1 MFGPATNWPIRFKS
15 LIPNPGREL
24 NRTQITAGRDAH
36 HRPRGVAAEELR
48 RHNLATLLERLHLLG
63 PTSRSEL
70 TATMGLNRS
79 TIADLIGELSTLGL
93 VEEGPAQTSSGPG
106 RPSPI
111 VRTRPEGAAVLA
123 IEFSVDSV
131 AVATVGLGG
140 HVFDQVREPRPRA
153 RVSPAE
159 TVGEVARLAKPLLDT
174 LPEEAL
180 LVGVGAGVAGVT
192 RRSDGFVH
200 LAPNLGWR
208 NVPVGEVLTSELG
221 LDQPVLVANEADLG
235 ALAEHRRGV
244 GAGVPH
250 LIYLSG
256 ERGIGAGIIHDGK
269 PMLGAAGYA
278 GEAGHTLVN
287 PDGHQCRCGA
297 RGCWETEAGE
307 EALARHAGIP
317 ATVAGVGVLE
327 TVMTRAE
334 AGDEKALAAIA
345 EVGRWLGL
353 GIGNLINVFNP
364 QLVVLGGLY
373 HPLFPFLEKA
383 VYDGARLAALDAPG
397 DVAEIAASGLG
408 PDAPLM
414 GAAELALSEII
425 ADPAGNHRAR
435 AG

>member
-1 MFGPATNWPIRFKS
+1 
-15 LIPNPGREL
+15 L
-24 NRTQITAGRDAH
+24 NRTQITVGRDAH

-70 TATMGLNRS
+70 TSTTGLNRS
-79 TIADLIGELSTLGL
+79 TVADLISELAGLGL
-93 VEEGPAQTSSGPG
+93 VVEGPAQASSGPG
-106 RPSPI
+106 RPSPV
-111 VRTRPEGAAVLA
+111 VRTRPEGATVLA
-123 IEFSVDSV
+123 VEFSVDSV

-153 RVSPAE
+153 RVTAAE
-159 TVGEVARLAKPLLDT
+159 TVDEVARIAKPLIDE
-174 LPEEAL
+174 LPEPATL
-180 LVGVGAGVAGVT
+180 IGVGAGVAGVT

-208 NVPVGEVLTSELG
+208 NVPVGEMLASELG

-235 ALAEHRRGV
+235 ALAEYRRGI
-244 GAGVPH
+244 GAGIPH

-256 ERGIGAGIIHDGK
+256 EAGIGAGIIHDGK

-287 PDGHQCRCGA
+287 PGGHQCRCGA
-297 RGCWETEAGE
+297 IGCWETEAGE

-317 ATVAGVGVLE
+317 ATVAGVGVLD
-327 TVMTRAE
+327 TVLSRAE
-334 AGDEKALAAIA
+334 AGDESTLTAIS
-345 EVGRWLGL
+345 EVGRWLGV

-383 VYDGARLAALDAPG
+383 VQEGARLAALDAPG

-414 GAAELALSEII
+414 GAAELALSGVI
-425 ADPAGNHRAR
+425 ADPAGYQGAS
-435 AG
+435 GK

>member
-1 MFGPATNWPIRFKS
+1 
-15 LIPNPGREL
+15 
-24 NRTQITAGRDAH
+24 
-36 HRPRGVAAEELR
+36 
-48 RHNLATLLERLHLLG
+48 
-63 PTSRSEL
+63 
-70 TATMGLNRS
+70 
-79 TIADLIGELSTLGL
+79 
-93 VEEGPAQTSSGPG
+93 
-106 RPSPI
+106 
-111 VRTRPEGAAVLA
+111 VRTRPEGATVLA
-123 IEFSVDSV
+123 VEFSVDSV

-153 RVSPAE
+153 RVTAAE
-159 TVGEVARLAKPLLDT
+159 TVDEVARIAKPLIDE
-174 LPEEAL
+174 LPEPATL
-180 LVGVGAGVAGVT
+180 IGVGAGVAGVT

-208 NVPVGEVLTSELG
+208 NVPVGEMLASELG

-235 ALAEHRRGV
+235 ALAEYRRGI
-244 GAGVPH
+244 GAGIPH

-256 ERGIGAGIIHDGK
+256 EAGIGAGIIHDGK

-287 PDGHQCRCGA
+287 PGGHQCRCGA
-297 RGCWETEAGE
+297 IGCWETEAGE

-317 ATVAGVGVLE
+317 ATVAGVGVLD
-327 TVMTRAE
+327 TVLSRAE
-334 AGDEKALAAIA
+334 AGDESTLTAIS
-345 EVGRWLGL
+345 EVGRWLGV

-383 VYDGARLAALDAPG
+383 VQEGARLAALDAPG

-414 GAAELALSEII
+414 GAAELALSGVI
-425 ADPAGNHRAR
+425 ADPAGYQGAS
-435 AG
+435 GK

>member
-1 MFGPATNWPIRFKS
+1 
-15 LIPNPGREL
+15 L
-24 NRTQITAGRDAH
+24 NRTQITAGRDSH
-36 HRPRGVAAEELR
+36 YRPRGVAAEELR
-48 RHNLATLLERLHLLG
+48 RHNLATLLEHLHLLG

-93 VEEGPAQTSSGPG
+93 VEEGPAQASSGPG
-106 RPSPI
+106 RPSPM
-111 VRTRPEGAAVLA
+111 VLTRPEGAIVLA
-123 IEFSVDSV
+123 VEFSVDSV

-140 HVFDQVREPRPRA
+140 HIFGQVREPRPRA
-153 RVSPAE
+153 RVTPGE
-159 TVGEVARLAKPLLDT
+159 TISQVAGLAGPLLDA
-174 LPEEAL
+174 LPGDASL
-180 LVGVGAGVAGVT
+180 SGIGAGVAGVT

-200 LAPNLGWR
+200 LAPNLGWHD
-208 NVPVGEVLTSELG
+208 VPVGDMLSSELR

-235 ALAEHRRGV
+235 ALAEYRRGV

-256 ERGIGAGIIHDGK
+256 EAGIGAGIIHDGK

-287 PDGHQCRCGA
+287 PEGHECRCGA
-297 RGCWETEAGE
+297 KGCWETEAGE

-317 ATVAGVGVLE
+317 TTVDGVGVLD
-327 TVMTRAE
+327 TVVARAE
-334 AGDEKALAAIA
+334 AGDEAAMAAIA

-373 HPLFPFLEKA
+373 HPLFPYLENA
-383 VYDGARLAALDAPG
+383 VYEGARLAALDAPG

-414 GAAELALSEII
+414 GAAELALSGII
-425 ADPAGNHRAR
+425 ADPAGNQRAPV
-435 AG
+435 G

>member
-1 MFGPATNWPIRFKS
+1 M
-15 LIPNPGREL
+15 

-36 HRPRGVAAEELR
+36 HRPRGVAADELR

-63 PTSRSEL
+63 PTSRSDL

-93 VEEGPAQTSSGPG
+93 VEEGPAVAPSGPG
-106 RPSPI
+106 RPSPT
-111 VRTRPEGAAVLA
+111 VRTRPEGAMVLA
-123 IEFSVDSV
+123 VEFSVDSV

-140 HVFDQVREPRPRA
+140 HVFEQVREPRPRA
-153 RVSPAE
+153 RVSPDKTIAQMASL
-159 TVGEVARLAKPLLDT
+159 ARPMM
-174 LPEEAL
+174 EAL
-180 LVGVGAGVAGVT
+180 PSSTSLIGVGAGVAGVT

-208 NVPVGEVLTSELG
+208 NVPVGEMLASELG
-221 LDQPVLVANEADLG
+221 HDQPVLVANEADLG
-235 ALAEHRRGV
+235 ALAEYRRGV

-256 ERGIGAGIIHDGK
+256 EAGIGAGIIHDGK

-287 PDGHQCRCGA
+287 PDGHPCRCGSK
-297 RGCWETEAGE
+297 GCWETEVGE

-317 ATVAGVGVLE
+317 ATVAGVGVLD
-327 TVMTRAE
+327 TVLARAGS
-334 AGDEKALAAIA
+334 GDERTLAAIA

-353 GIGNLINVFNP
+353 GIGNLVNVFNP

-373 HPLFPFLEKA
+373 YPLFPFLENA
-383 VYDGARLAALDAPG
+383 VIEGARLAALDAPG
-397 DVAEIAASGLG
+397 DIARIAESGLG
-408 PDAPLM
+408 LDAPLI
-414 GAAELALSEII
+414 GAAELALSEVI
-425 ADPAGNHRAR
+425 ADPAGRQQATR

>member
-1 MFGPATNWPIRFKS
+1 M
-15 LIPNPGREL
+15 
-24 NRTQITAGRDAH
+24 NRTQITAGRDAQN
-36 HRPRGVAAEELR
+36 RPRGVAAEELR

-63 PTSRSEL
+63 PTSRSDL

-79 TIADLIGELSTLGL
+79 TIADLIGELAGLGL
-93 VEEGPAQTSSGPG
+93 VEEGPAQASSGPG
-106 RPSPI
+106 RPSPM
-111 VRTRPEGAAVLA
+111 VRTRPDGATVLA
-123 IEFSVDSV
+123 VEFSVDSV

-140 HVFDQVREPRPRA
+140 HVFGQVREPRPRA
-153 RVSPAE
+153 RVSPDE
-159 TVGEVARLAKPLLDT
+159 TIKQVARLARPLIES
-174 LPEEAL
+174 LPSDASL
-180 LVGVGAGVAGVT
+180 TGVGAGVAGVT

-200 LAPNLGWR
+200 LAPNLGWHS
-208 NVPVGEVLTSELG
+208 VPVGEMLSAQLG

-235 ALAEHRRGV
+235 ALAEYRRGV

-256 ERGIGAGIIHDGK
+256 EAGIGAGIIHDGK

-287 PDGHQCRCGA
+287 PDGHRCRCGA

-317 ATVAGVGVLE
+317 ETVAGVGVLE
-327 TVMTRAE
+327 TVMTRADM
-334 AGDEKALAAIA
+334 GDETALAGIA

-383 VYDGARLAALDAPG
+383 VYAGARLAALDAPG

-425 ADPAGNHRAR
+425 ADPARNQRTQ

>member
-1 MFGPATNWPIRFKS
+1 MFDLATNRPIGFDP
-15 LIPNPGREL
+15 LIRDPGTDL

-36 HRPRGVAAEELR
+36 HRPRGVAADELR
-48 RHNLATLLERLHLLG
+48 RHNLAALLERLHLLG
-63 PTSRSEL
+63 PTSRSDL

-79 TIADLIGELSTLGL
+79 TIGDLIGELAALGL
-93 VEEGPAQTSSGPG
+93 VEEGPAQASSGPG

-111 VRTRPEGAAVLA
+111 VRTRPEGAIVLA
-123 IEFSVDSV
+123 AEFSVDSV

-140 HVFDQVREPRPRA
+140 HVFGQTREPRPRA
-153 RVSPAE
+153 RVSADS
-159 TVGEVARLAKPLLDT
+159 TIRHVGLMAHQLLET
-174 LPEEAL
+174 LPRNSS

-200 LAPNLGWR
+200 QEPNLGWR
-208 NVPVGEVLTSELG
+208 NVAVGEKLSSMFG
-221 LDQPVLVANEADLG
+221 ADQQVLVANEADLG

-244 GAGVPH
+244 GAGVPD

-256 ERGIGAGIIHDGK
+256 EAGIGAGMIHDGK

-287 PDGHQCRCGA
+287 PDGHDCRCGA
-297 RGCWETEAGE
+297 KGCWETEAGE

-317 ATVAGVGVLE
+317 PSVGGVGMLE
-327 TVMTRAE
+327 TVLTRAE
-334 AGDEKALAAIA
+334 AGDERTVAAIA

-383 VYDGARLAALDAPG
+383 VHEGARLTALDAPG
-397 DVAEIAASGLG
+397 DVAEIAAGGLG
-408 PDAPLM
+408 ADAPLL
-414 GAAELALSEII
+414 GAAELALSSVI
-425 ADPAGNHRAR
+425 ADPAGSRR
-435 AG
+435 AGAG

>member
-1 MFGPATNWPIRFKS
+1 
-15 LIPNPGREL
+15 
-24 NRTQITAGRDAH
+24 
-36 HRPRGVAAEELR
+36 
-48 RHNLATLLERLHLLG
+48 
-63 PTSRSEL
+63 
-70 TATMGLNRS
+70 
-79 TIADLIGELSTLGL
+79 
-93 VEEGPAQTSSGPG
+93 
-106 RPSPI
+106 
-111 VRTRPEGAAVLA
+111 
-123 IEFSVDSV
+123 
-131 AVATVGLGG
+131 
-140 HVFDQVREPRPRA
+140 
-153 RVSPAE
+153 
-159 TVGEVARLAKPLLDT
+159 
-174 LPEEAL
+174 
-180 LVGVGAGVAGVT
+180 VT